1 MDSSDRTPF
10 HIHEC
15 FVGRRCCGCPAN
27 DLGFLGDPLARERN
41 EICGLSIA
49 QLQML
54 VLQPSAK
61 IVEQQRIS
69 PRRTMDA

>member
-41 EICGLSIA
+41 EICGLFYRAAPDVGVAAIR
-49 QLQML
+49 QN
-54 VLQPSAK
+54 
-61 IVEQQRIS
+61 
-69 PRRTMDA
+69 RRAAAP